1 MLQQTNKRFGLTE
14 TNFRRFESIIQA
26 AVLSYPQPVEVDWS
40 QSDLRFTTYI
50 ARLRDA
56 IRYARE
62 NQGLLVGNYSSL
74 SSLVVRPHPTNPSR
88 ILIGDHEATKTQVN
102 RIEGEAT
109 PSDFGA
115 FTNTSYPTTNGGVSN
130 SSTIEAPKLRL
141 ATSAD
146 PEMLQRAVVAYAE
159 LASMKVE
166 GLPRFYITR
175 DEPELDKE
183 PLLVI
188 LQRYCDGYDVA
199 VQETEKEFIIL

>member
-1 MLQQTNKRFGLTE
+1 MQTTQTNVRFGLTLA
-14 TNFRRFESIIQA
+14 NFRRFESIIQA

-74 SSLVVRPHPTNPSR
+74 SALVVRPHPTNHSR
-88 ILIGDHEATKTQVN
+88 ILIGDHEATKTQVSLVQ
-102 RIEGEAT
+102 GEAT
-109 PSDFGA
+109 PTLLSVLGGNFQSERD
-115 FTNTSYPTTNGGVSN
+115 SRPYPP
-130 SSTIEAPKLRL
+130 IEQAQAKLRL
-141 ATSAD
+141 STSAD

-166 GLPRFYITR
+166 GLPKFHLERTEGEFLA
-175 DEPELDKE
+175 LDVALKE
-183 PLLVI
+183 WT
-188 LQRYCDGYDVA
+188 DGYDVA